1 MRVRDVEFAA
11 IDFESAGVA
20 RGQTDV
26 PIQIGIAILRGGGI
40 DASESFRSYLHSD
53 RPVAWGARKVHGIQD
68 ADLAGA
74 PALLALWP
82 QLRSRLAGRWIVSHG
97 AGTEKRFLRAFP
109 GHGFGPWVDT
119 LSLFHAALPGVDSH
133 SLSALASACGCE
145 AECLSQQTGF
155 RWHDALSDAL
165 ASLVLLRWLIAR
177 CRLGDE
183 PADILLNPD
192 RARYYALRS
201 SRPR

>member
-26 PIQIGIAILRGGGI
+26 PIQVGIATMRAGEIG
-40 DASESFRSYLHSD
+40 DFFASYLRSD
-53 RPVAWGARKVHGIQD
+53 RPVAWGARKVHGITDHDLVD
-68 ADLAGA
+68 APTLSS
-74 PALLALWP
+74 LWP
-82 QLRSRLAGRWIVSHG
+82 ELRGRLGGRWIVSHG

-119 LSLFHAALPGVDSH
+119 LTLFHAAMPGIDSH
-133 SLSALASACGCE
+133 SLSAIAAATGCDSAC
-145 AECLSQQTGF
+145 AALRPDF
-155 RWHDALSDAL
+155 RWHDALCDAA
-165 ASLVLLRWLIAR
+165 ASLVLLRWLIERSA
-177 CRLGDE
+177 LADE
-183 PADILLNPD
+183 SVEILLNPD
-192 RARYYALRS
+192 RSDYFARRA

>member
-1 MRVRDVEFAA
+1 MLVREVGFAA
-11 IDFESAGVA
+11 LDFESAGVA

-26 PIQIGIAILRGGGI
+26 PIQIGIAALNNGKIS
-40 DASESFRSYLHSD
+40 DSFRSYLRSD
-53 RPVAWGARKVHGIQD
+53 RPVAWSARKVHGIED
-68 ADLAGA
+68 SDLAGA

-82 QLRSRLAGRWIVSHG
+82 ELRARFANRWIVSHG

-119 LSLFHAALPGVDSH
+119 LALFHAALPETGSH
-133 SLSALASACGCE
+133 SLSALAAACGCE
-145 AECLSQQTGF
+145 AECRALVPDF
-155 RWHDALSDAL
+155 RWHDALCDAV

-177 CRLGDE
+177 CGLADE
-183 PADILLNPD
+183 PAEILLNPD
-192 RARYYALRS
+192 RTRYYALRS

>member
-26 PIQIGIAILRGGGI
+26 PIQVGIAVMRAGEIGDFFGRYLR
-40 DASESFRSYLHSD
+40 AD
-53 RPVAWGARKVHGIQD
+53 RPIAWNARKVHGITDHDLVD
-68 ADLAGA
+68 APTL
-74 PALLALWP
+74 PELWP
-82 QLRSRLAGRWIVSHG
+82 ELRRRLGGRWVVSHG

-119 LSLFHAALPGVDSH
+119 LALFHAALPQTDSH
-133 SLSALASACGCE
+133 SLSAIAAATGAE
-145 AECLSQQTGF
+145 ADCFAVIPRF
-155 RWHDALSDAL
+155 RWHDALCDAA
-165 ASLVLLRWLIAR
+165 ASLVLLRWLIER
-177 CRLGDE
+177 CALADE
-183 PADILLNPD
+183 PAEVLLNPD
-192 RARYYALRS
+192 RTDYFARRS

>member
-1 MRVRDVEFAA
+1 MRIRDIDFAA

-26 PIQIGIAILRGGGI
+26 PIQVGLGAMRDGVIAEPFG
-40 DASESFRSYLHSD
+40 SYIHSD
-53 RPVAWGARKVHGIQD
+53 RPVAWSARKVHGITD
-68 ADLAGA
+68 HDLRDA
-74 PALLALWP
+74 PALVALWP
-82 QLRSRLAGRWIVSHG
+82 ELRARLAGRWIVSHG

-119 LSLFHAALPGVDSH
+119 LALFQGALPEIHSH
-133 SLSALASACGCE
+133 SLSALAAACNCE
-145 AECLSQQTGF
+145 AECHALRPDF
-155 RWHDALSDAL
+155 RWHDALCDAL

-177 CRLGDE
+177 CVLADE
-183 PADILLNPD
+183 PADTLLNPD
-192 RARYYALRS
+192 RARYYAARA

>member
-1 MRVRDVEFAA
+1 MLVREVEFAA

-20 RGQTDV
+20 RGETDV
-26 PIQIGIAILRGGGI
+26 PIQIGMAVLRNGVI
-40 DASESFRSYLHSD
+40 EDQFRSYLHSE
-53 RPVAWGARKVHGIQD
+53 RPVAWSARKVHGIED

-74 PALLALWP
+74 PTLQAVWP
-82 QLRSRLAGRWIVSHG
+82 ELKSRLTNRHVVSHG

-119 LSLFHAALPGVDSH
+119 LSLFHAAMPETDSH
-133 SLSALASACGCE
+133 SLSALAASVGCE
-145 AECLSQQTGF
+145 AECHALVPDF
-155 RWHDALSDAL
+155 RWHDALCDAV

-177 CRLGDE
+177 CELADAPAGD
-183 PADILLNPD
+183 LLNPD

>member
-1 MRVRDVEFAA
+1 MVVRDVEFAA

-26 PIQIGIAILRGGGI
+26 PIQIGMATLSGGVIAGQ
-40 DASESFRSYLHSD
+40 FRSYLHSE
-53 RPVAWGARKVHGIQD
+53 RPIAWSARKVHGIED
-68 ADLAGA
+68 ADIAGA
-74 PALLALWP
+74 PTLLALWP
-82 QLRSRLAGRWIVSHG
+82 ELRTRFANRWIVSHG

-119 LSLFHAALPGVDSH
+119 LSIFRAAMPETDSH
-133 SLSALASACGCE
+133 SLSALAVACGCE
-145 AECLSQQTGF
+145 AECHASVPDF
-155 RWHDALSDAL
+155 RWHDALCDAV

-177 CRLGDE
+177 SDLADA
-183 PADILLNPD
+183 PADTLLNPN
-192 RARYYALRS
+192 RARYYAHRS

>member
-26 PIQIGIAILRGGGI
+26 PIQIGLAILRGCEI
-40 DASESFRSYLHSD
+40 VESFRSYLHTD
-53 RPVAWGARKVHGIQD
+53 RPVAWSAKKVHGID
-68 ADLAGA
+68 NADLVDA
-74 PALLALWP
+74 PTLHALWP
-82 QLRSRLAGRWIVSHG
+82 ELKSRLADRWVVSHA

-119 LSLFHAALPGVDSH
+119 LSLFQAALPDTDSH
-133 SLSALASACGCE
+133 SLSALAVACGCE
-145 AECLSQQTGF
+145 AECHALAPDF
-155 RWHDALSDAL
+155 RWHDALCDAI

-177 CRLGDE
+177 CELADA

-192 RARYYALRS
+192 RARYYARRA

>member
-1 MRVRDVEFAA
+1 MNIREVEFAA
-11 IDFESAGVA
+11 IDFESAGVS

-26 PIQIGIAILRGGGI
+26 PIQIGLATLRGGVI
-40 DASESFRSYLHSD
+40 SDPFRSYLQSE
-53 RPVAWGARKVHGIQD
+53 RPVAWSARKVHGIED

-74 PALLALWP
+74 PTLLALWP
-82 QLRSRLAGRWIVSHG
+82 ELRARLANRWIVSHG

-119 LSLFHAALPGVDSH
+119 LSLFHAAAPGTDSH
-133 SLSALASACGCE
+133 SLSALAVACGCE
-145 AECLSQQTGF
+145 AECHVLVPDF
-155 RWHDALSDAL
+155 RWHDALCDAV
-165 ASLVLLRWLIAR
+165 ASLVLLRWLIDR
-177 CRLGDE
+177 CELADA
-183 PADILLNPD
+183 PADTLLNPD

>member
-26 PIQIGIAILRGGGI
+26 PIQIGLATLRGDAI
-40 DASESFRSYLHSD
+40 DGQFRSYLSTD
-53 RPVAWGARKVHGIQD
+53 RPVAWSAKKVHGIDD
-68 ADLAGA
+68 ADLVDA
-74 PALLALWP
+74 PTLHALWP
-82 QLRSRLAGRWIVSHG
+82 ELKQRLAGRWVVSHG

-119 LSLFHAALPGVDSH
+119 LSLFQAALPETDSH
-133 SLSALASACGCE
+133 SLSALAITCGCE
-145 AECLSQQTGF
+145 AECHALVPDF
-155 RWHDALSDAL
+155 RWHDALCDAV

-177 CRLGDE
+177 CELADA
-183 PADILLNPD
+183 PADTLLNPD

-201 SRPR
+201 SRPQ

>member
-1 MRVRDVEFAA
+1 MLIREVEFAA

-26 PIQIGIAILRGGGI
+26 PIQIGMAVLRDGI
-40 DASESFRSYLHSD
+40 ITENSD
-53 RPVAWGARKVHGIQD
+53 RPVAWSARKVHGIED

-74 PALLALWP
+74 PTLQALWP
-82 QLRSRLAGRWIVSHG
+82 ELKSRFANRWVVAHAS
-97 AGTEKRFLRAFP
+97 GTEKRFLRAFP

-119 LSLFHAALPGVDSH
+119 LTLFHAAMPETNSH
-133 SLSALASACGCE
+133 SLSALANSCGCE
-145 AECLSQQTGF
+145 AECHALVPDF
-155 RWHDALSDAL
+155 RWHDALCDAL

-177 CRLGDE
+177 CELADA
-183 PADILLNPD
+183 PADTLLKPD

>member
-1 MRVRDVEFAA
+1 VRVRDIAFAA

-26 PIQIGIAILRGGGI
+26 PIQVGIAAMRDGVITEPFG
-40 DASESFRSYLHSD
+40 SYLHAD
-53 RPVAWGARKVHGIQD
+53 RPVAWSARKVHGITD
-68 ADLAGA
+68 DDLVGA
-74 PALLALWP
+74 PPLVALWP
-82 QLRSRLAGRWIVSHG
+82 ELRTRLAGRWVVSHG

-119 LSLFHAALPGVDSH
+119 LTLFQAALPEVDSH
-133 SLSALASACGCE
+133 SLSALAAACGCE
-145 AECLSQQTGF
+145 EECLALRSGF
-155 RWHDALSDAL
+155 RWHDALCDAL

-177 CRLGDE
+177 CALADE
-183 PADILLNPD
+183 PADVLLNPD
-192 RARYYALRS
+192 RARYYAARA

>member
-1 MRVRDVEFAA
+1 MRVREIEFAA

-26 PIQIGIAILRGGGI
+26 PIQVGIATLRDGEIANLFG
-40 DASESFRSYLHSD
+40 SYVQTD
-53 RPVAWGARKVHGIQD
+53 RPVAWSARKVHGI
-68 ADLAGA
+68 ADEDLIGA
-74 PALLALWP
+74 PSLMVLWP
-82 QLRSRLAGRWIVSHG
+82 EFRARLGGRWIVSHG

-119 LSLFHAALPGVDSH
+119 LTLFQAALPEVDSH
-133 SLSALASACGCE
+133 SLSALAAACGCE
-145 AECLSQQTGF
+145 AECFALQPNF

-165 ASLVLLRWLIAR
+165 ASLVLLRWLITR
-177 CRLGDE
+177 CELADE
-183 PADILLNPD
+183 PAEALLNPD

-201 SRPR
+201 NRPR

>member
-1 MRVRDVEFAA
+1 MLVREVEFAA

-26 PIQIGIAILRGGGI
+26 PVQIGMAVMRDGVI
-40 DASESFRSYLHSD
+40 DDGFRSYLHSE
-53 RPVAWGARKVHGIQD
+53 RPVAWNARRIHGISD

-74 PALLALWP
+74 PSLQELWP
-82 QLRSRLAGRWIVSHG
+82 QLKSRLANRWVVSHG

-119 LSLFHAALPGVDSH
+119 LALFHAALPETDSH
-133 SLSALASACGCE
+133 SLSALAISVGCE
-145 AECLSQQTGF
+145 AECLPLVPDF
-155 RWHDALSDAL
+155 RWHDALCDAM
-165 ASLVLLRWLIAR
+165 ASLVLLRWLITN
-177 CRLGDE
+177 CRLEDA
-183 PADILLNPD
+183 PADALLNPD
-192 RARYYALRS
+192 RAHYFALRA

>member
-1 MRVRDVEFAA
+1 MLVRDVEFAA

-26 PIQIGIAILRGGGI
+26 PIQIGLATLRGTGI
-40 DASESFRSYLHSD
+40 GDAFRSYLQSD
-53 RPVAWGARKVHGIQD
+53 RPVAWSARKVHGIGD
-68 ADLAGA
+68 DDLAGA
-74 PALLALWP
+74 PSLLALWP
-82 QLRSRLAGRWIVSHG
+82 ELKQRFANRWIVAHA

-119 LSLFHAALPGVDSH
+119 LALFHAALPETDSH
-133 SLSALASACGCE
+133 SLSALAAACGCE
-145 AECLSQQTGF
+145 AECHALVPDF
-155 RWHDALSDAL
+155 RWHDALCDAV

-177 CRLGDE
+177 CDLAGA
-183 PADILLNPD
+183 PAETLLNPD
-192 RARYYALRS
+192 RARYYAARA

>member
-1 MRVRDVEFAA
+1 MLVRDVEFAA

-26 PIQIGIAILRGGGI
+26 PIQIGMATLHGEII
-40 DASESFRSYLHSD
+40 DDPFRSYLQCD
-53 RPVAWGARKVHGIQD
+53 RPVAWSARKIHGIED
-68 ADLAGA
+68 ADLADA
-74 PALLALWP
+74 PTLLALWP
-82 QLRSRLAGRWIVSHG
+82 ELKSRFATRWIVSHG

-119 LSLFHAALPGVDSH
+119 LTLFHAALPETDSH
-133 SLSALASACGCE
+133 SLSALAVSCGVE
-145 AECLSQQTGF
+145 AECHALVPDF
-155 RWHDALSDAL
+155 RWHDALCDAV

-177 CRLGDE
+177 CELADA
-183 PADILLNPD
+183 PADTLLNPD